1 MTSKFLNVKGK
12 ICAFCYCFSF
22 CIFEFREKGKVLS
35 RIEKI
40 FEYLFS
46 TFILFLFIK
55 YYRNR

>member
-22 CIFEFREKGKVLS
+22 CISELREKGKMLS

-46 TFILFLFIK
+46 TFILLLFIK
-55 YYRNR
+55 YY